1 MRSNDDAMQPDYP
14 PGPLADVNADKP
26 RPSPFDRAF
35 NTDVRAKR
43 RRRRWALLALAVLP
57 MIGWAAAA
65 YRDGR
70 IIPRL
75 DPHGDD
81 EAALQ
86 RKVAAALPLGSTKGQ
101 VEAWL
106 KGQGVRYCELAEA
119 DDHRPVGFG
128 SLQPYSDWIGETGQ
142 AKWNLTSA
150 TTEDLK
156 EETVCILSIPEP

>member
-35 NTDVRAKR
+35 NTDVQRQAKAAPV
-43 RRRRWALLALAVLP
+43 ALLALAVLP

-86 RKVAAALPLGSTKGQ
+86 RKVAAALPLGSTRGQ

-128 SLQPYSDWIGETGQ
+128 SLQPYSDWIGEAGQ
-142 AKWNLTSA
+142 VQM
-150 TTEDLK
+150 EFDFGDDGRLK
-156 EETVCILSIPEP
+156 EETVRIFIPEP